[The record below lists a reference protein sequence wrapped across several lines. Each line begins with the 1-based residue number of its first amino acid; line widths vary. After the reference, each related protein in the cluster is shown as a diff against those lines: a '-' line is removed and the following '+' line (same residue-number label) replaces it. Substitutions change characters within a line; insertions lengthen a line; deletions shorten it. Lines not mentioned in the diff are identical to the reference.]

1 MAYVLYDKERKTLE
15 YIAQYIHRHGY
26 SPTLKEIA
34 EAIGFRALST
44 AHEHIQSLLLKGYL
58 KRSDGVKRGLDIVD
72 KSIAKT
78 FAGSDP
84 TIELPFM
91 GHIAAGLPLEPH
103 TDPHATFKVAS
114 NMVSPTKTAYVLQAR
129 GASMIEDG
137 ILDGDY
143 LIIEKTED
151 AHNGDIVV
159 AFLDGGTATVKR
171 FYKEEDRVM
180 LKPANSNMEPLYVT
194 NVRIQGKV
202 VGLVRRF

>member
-1 MAYVLYDKERKTLE
+1 MAYVLYEKERKTLE
-15 YIAQYIHRHGY
+15 FIAQYVHRHGY

-34 EAIGFRALST
+34 EALGFHALST

-58 KRSDGVKRGLDIVD
+58 KRSDGVKRGLEIVD
-72 KSIAKT
+72 QAIAKT

-84 TIELPFM
+84 TIELPLM
-91 GHIAAGLPLEPH
+91 GFISAGSPLEPH

-114 NMVSPTKTAYVLQAR
+114 NMVSPTKTAFILQVK
-129 GASMIEDG
+129 GSSMIEDG

-143 LIIEKTED
+143 VVIEKTEE
-151 AHNGDIVV
+151 ANNGDIVV
-159 AFLDGGTATVKR
+159 ALLENGLATIKR
-171 FYKEEDRVM
+171 FYKEVDRIM
-180 LKPANSNMEPLYVT
+180 LKPANSAMDPIYAT